1 MATVNE
7 QRLSRLNA
15 DTPSSPGRIAVVG
28 VGGGGCNAVGSM
40 ALEWQ
45 SGPSVIA
52 VNTDSQALGGMEVT
66 TRLQIGEKITRGLGT
81 GGDPK
86 VGRLAAEDDF
96 QTLCGLFAGLD
107 LVFIV
112 TALGGGT
119 GTGAAPVVARAAQES
134 GALTIAFATLPFAF
148 EGERRMSQARQGLAE
163 LRDQADVVMAVPN
176 QSLFSAAGR
185 NATAE
190 IAFKQADYML
200 GMGVF
205 AIWKLLMHR
214 GLVNVDFATLRM
226 VARRSGGMTVFSYG
240 EGRGAGKAADAV
252 QAALNSPLL
261 ENGQPLS
268 EAESV
273 LISVLGGAD
282 MTMQEIESVMN
293 AVQGALRKDAHVLM
307 GTAIDPHWQ
316 DTISVTLVAS
326 QYWRADEAPKQD
338 EADEDG
344 ETAKSAPAP
353 RGKRR
358 AKATQPQLGLDSI
371 GKGMFKDVEPTVVDG
386 EDMDLPT
393 FIRRGV
399 TIEK

>member
-1 MATVNE
+1 MATMTDPPVPRVNTG
-7 QRLSRLNA
+7 
-15 DTPSSPGRIAVVG
+15 TPASPGRIAVAG
-28 VGGGGCNAVGSM
+28 VGGGGCNAVSSM
-40 ALEWQ
+40 AIEWQ
-45 SGPSVIA
+45 NGPSVIA
-52 VNTDSQALGGMEVT
+52 VNTDAQALGGVQAT
-66 TRLQIGEKITRGLGT
+66 TRLQIGEKITRGMGT

-86 VGRLAAEDDF
+86 IGRLAAEDDF
-96 QTLCGLFAGLD
+96 QTLRGLFSGMD

-119 GTGAAPVVARAAQES
+119 GTGAAPVVARAAQEC

-163 LRDQADVVMAVPN
+163 LRDQADVVMAIPN
-176 QSLFSAAGR
+176 QSLFSSSGQD
-185 NATAE
+185 ATAE
-190 IAFKQADYML
+190 SAFKRADYVL
-200 GMGVF
+200 SMGVF

-226 VARRSGGMTVFSYG
+226 VARHSGGMTVFGYG
-240 EGRGAGKAADAV
+240 EGRGAGKAADAAR
-252 QAALNSPLL
+252 AALNSPLI
-261 ENGQPLS
+261 ENGQAIA

-273 LISVLGGAD
+273 LISVLGGPD
-282 MTMQEIESVMN
+282 MTMQEIESVMT
-293 AVQGALRKDAHVLM
+293 AIQGVVRKDAHVFM
-307 GTAIDPHWQ
+307 GTAIDPHWR

-326 QYWRADEAPKQD
+326 QYWTDDRLPKEDSNEEAGEKLKADA
-338 EADEDG
+338 
-344 ETAKSAPAP
+344 AP

-371 GKGMFKDVEPTVVDG
+371 GKGMFKDVEPTVIDG
-386 EDMDLPT
+386 EDLDLPT